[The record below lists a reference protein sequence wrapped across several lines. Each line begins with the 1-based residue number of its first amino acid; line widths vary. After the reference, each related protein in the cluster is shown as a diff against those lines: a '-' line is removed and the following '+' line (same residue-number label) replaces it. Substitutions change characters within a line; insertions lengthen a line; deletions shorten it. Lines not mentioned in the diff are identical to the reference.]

1 MSLIKKPGAE
11 VFRDTATVRV
21 ARGTRTVAVEG
32 GGAAMRTVG
41 KLWLGMILAVF
52 ILSGLGALA
61 SAANSWRALLVLPI
75 LGAAVWALVRLF
87 RAPSR
92 ATAEAIEAGAD
103 EALREVSVP
112 LPQHLRQRAAQDGF
126 RADYW
131 PRGLC
136 EKAALLGVVG
146 LVLTV
151 WIDFVPFTVVGI
163 ALLARGALVLS
174 PLLFGRACVVGDGH
188 GLTVHSLLDKKTLA
202 WTEIDNAVLRTFPR
216 QNFWVAFSTGTRRH
230 LVISGQQD
238 FARAELLIPYQL
250 LGLDEEGAKLL
261 ARRIM
266 ETRGAAGPVAH
277 DSRALPT
284 PAVDPL
290 PVHGATPEAPF
301 DPDAIMARYL
311 AERDRVVEQ
320 SALPPVR
327 APQAPRGFGRKGLA
341 G

>member
-41 KLWLGMILAVF
+41 KLWLGMILVVF
-52 ILSGLGALA
+52 ILSGLGAMA
-61 SAANSWRALLVLPI
+61 SAANSWRGLLVLPF
-75 LGAAVWALVRLF
+75 LGAAVWGLVRLF

-92 ATAEAIEAGAD
+92 ATEEAIEAGTD

-136 EKAALLGVVG
+136 EKAALVGVIG

-151 WIDFVPFTVVGI
+151 LVDFVPFTVIGI
-163 ALLARGALVLS
+163 ALLARCALVLS
-174 PLLFGRACVVGDGH
+174 PLLFGRACVVGDDR

-202 WTEIDNAVLRTFPR
+202 WSEIDNAVLRTFPWH
-216 QNFWVAFSTGTRRH
+216 NFWVAFSTGTRRH
-230 LVISGQQD
+230 LVISGQQN
-238 FARAELLIPYQL
+238 FAREQLLIPHQL
-250 LGLDEEGAKLL
+250 LGLDAEGAKQL

-266 ETRGAAGPVAH
+266 EARGAEGPVAH
-277 DSRALPT
+277 ARHAVPT
-284 PAVDPL
+284 PSVDPL
-290 PVHGATPEAPF
+290 PVRGDTPEAEF

-311 AERDRVVEQ
+311 AERARVVEQ
-320 SALPPVR
+320 SAMPPVR
-327 APQAPRGFGRKGLA
+327 PENARGFGRKGLV